1 MSDLAVIGIDPG
13 LTTGI
18 FEWNTARMSPDT
30 SGWISHEISAVDV
43 PLFLNRRLRAMSKRS
58 DMQVHIAVEKF
69 IINARTARLSQQSE
83 ALEVTGMVKAI
94 AAVSQLGATGRVDV
108 RQYLKSNLKYASDEA
123 LKRANWYSVRERHA
137 NDAARQAFALL
148 KDVDYPL
155 WCRVSEGAM
164 IESDDR

>member
-1 MSDLAVIGIDPG
+1 
-13 LTTGI
+13 
-18 FEWNTARMSPDT
+18 
-30 SGWISHEISAVDV
+30 
-43 PLFLNRRLRAMSKRS
+43 MSKRP

-94 AAVSQLGATGRVDV
+94 AAVSQLGAAGRVDV
-108 RQYLKSNLKYASDEA
+108 RQYLKSNLKFASDEA
-123 LKRANWYSVRERHA
+123 LKRAHWYSVRERHA